1 MILHTPHTP
10 VGSGDVDPPKK
21 PTAPT
26 SHGDGAS
33 MVLAKGFRSPASC
46 DFISVTEGFPAR
58 AFLGGQTPE
67 DEAQPEHE
75 PE

>member
-1 MILHTPHTP
+1 
-10 VGSGDVDPPKK
+10 
-21 PTAPT
+21 
-26 SHGDGAS
+26 